1 MSLQKND
8 NVIFNA
14 IEQEEQRQQQ
24 TLELIA
30 SENFVSDDV
39 LEAMGSVM
47 TNKYAEGYPSKR
59 YYGGCEYVDIAE
71 EEAQKRLKELFNAKY
86 VNVQPH
92 SGAQANFS
100 TFFALLEPGDKIMG
114 MNLSHGGHLTHGSPV
129 NVSGKWFDIVS
140 YGVDKNSNLIDYNA
154 LEKTAIEEKPKL
166 IIAGGS
172 AYPRIIDFK
181 RFREIADKVG
191 AKLMVDM
198 AHFAG
203 LVAAGIHPS
212 PMEYADVV
220 TSTTHKTLRGP
231 RGGVILTNDEEVS
244 KKINK
249 AVFPGTQ
256 GGPLMH
262 IIAAKAV
269 AFQEALR
276 TDFKQY
282 AKQVVN
288 NAKTLG
294 EELKA
299 HGASLISEGTDT
311 HLVLLDLRPWDLTGK
326 EAEKKL
332 EDIGITVNKNTIP
345 YDPEKP
351 FVASGIRMGTPAL
364 TTRGMKEKE
373 MINIA
378 QAIANVLKGR
388 NDDGIDH
395 AKEIVTKICN
405 QFPLV
410 EEIN

>member
-1 MSLQKND
+1 
-8 NVIFNA
+8 
-14 IEQEEQRQQQ
+14 
-24 TLELIA
+24 
-30 SENFVSDDV
+30 
-39 LEAMGSVM
+39 
-47 TNKYAEGYPSKR
+47 
-59 YYGGCEYVDIAE
+59 
-71 EEAQKRLKELFNAKY
+71 
-86 VNVQPH
+86 
-92 SGAQANFS
+92 
-100 TFFALLEPGDKIMG
+100 
-114 MNLSHGGHLTHGSPV
+114 

-140 YGVDKNSNLIDYNA
+140 YGVKKDSHLIDYDE
-154 LEKTAIEEKPKL
+154 LEEMAIEEKPKL

-231 RGGVILTNDEEVS
+231 RGGIILTNNEEIY

-269 AFQEALR
+269 AFKEALHS
-276 TDFKQY
+276 DFKQY

-299 HGASLISEGTDT
+299 HGASLVSDGTDT
-311 HLVLLDLRPWDLTGK
+311 HLILLDLRPWNLTGK
-326 EAEKKL
+326 EAEKQL

-373 MINIA
+373 MIEIA
-378 QAIANVLKGR
+378 RAIANVLKR
-388 NDDGIDH
+388 ENDNDVKH
-395 AKEIVTKICN
+395 AKEIVTKICSR
-405 QFPLV
+405 FPLV
-410 EEIN
+410 EE